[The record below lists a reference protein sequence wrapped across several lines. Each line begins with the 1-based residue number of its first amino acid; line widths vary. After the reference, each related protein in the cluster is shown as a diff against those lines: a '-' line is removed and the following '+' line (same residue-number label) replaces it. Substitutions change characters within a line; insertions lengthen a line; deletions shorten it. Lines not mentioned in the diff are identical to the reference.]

1 MRMSYTCTKSMIEIL
16 KVKHLDVRNSFML
29 NTVTLVLIEPPKIT
43 TNNKTKRP
51 YRKKEEVF
59 VKYVN

>member
-1 MRMSYTCTKSMIEIL
+1 MSYTCTKSVIKIL

-29 NTVTLVLIEPPKIT
+29 NTVTLVLIEPQKIT

-51 YRKKEEVF
+51 YRKRKKF
-59 VKYVN
+59 L